1 MIKILGLSVSLS
13 MKVDRVTAGLK
24 AVVKNKRII
33 VGKAIITDW
42 AIFSLLTMSHLFL
55 NEFFTNHNGILYS
68 HEEKLLGAFDDVD
81 KNLYHIT
88 ECKRL
93 WNSMYDEIPM

>member
-33 VGKAIITDW
+33 VGKAIITD
-42 AIFSLLTMSHLFL
+42 
-55 NEFFTNHNGILYS
+55 
-68 HEEKLLGAFDDVD
+68 
-81 KNLYHIT
+81 
-88 ECKRL
+88 
-93 WNSMYDEIPM
+93 